1 MKAGRMA
8 GNPKTKK
15 YVATVDGEAFPVG
28 IDGAQ
33 ITVNEQV
40 RDAHLESAGGEVLFS
55 LLLGNRSY
63 EVFVERRK
71 DGYDV
76 TVDGERHHVSV
87 SDGAVQRS
95 VTQGPGA
102 RPGARGSSAGSLGG
116 QQESTRP
123 AAGAGAITSPMAGVL
138 IELLVQEGQNVKAGD
153 GVAIL
158 EAMKTENVIRSL
170 FAGVVRSIEAA
181 TGQTM
186 RMDDVVL
193 YVDVAGD
200 QAAG

>member
-1 MKAGRMA
+1 MNGGRVA
-8 GNPKTKK
+8 GNTKSK
-15 YVATVDGEAFPVG
+15 QYIAQVDEETFHVG

-33 ITVNEQV
+33 ITLNKQA
-40 RDAHLESAGGEVLFS
+40 RDAHLERAGGESLFS
-55 LLLGNRSY
+55 LLVGNRSY
-63 EVFVERRK
+63 EVFVEWRK

-87 SDGAVQRS
+87 SNEVAAGAAAAEAGKQRAAKVS
-95 VTQGPGA
+95 RVGSFGGRQEPVA
-102 RPGARGSSAGSLGG
+102 R
-116 QQESTRP
+116 QV
-123 AAGAGAITSPMAGVL
+123 GAGAITSPMAGVL
-138 IELLVQEGQNVKAGD
+138 IEFLVKEGQPVKAGD

-170 FAGVVRSIEAA
+170 FDGVVRTLQAT

-193 YVDVAGD
+193 YIDVAEEK
-200 QAAG
+200 